1 MALSLATLAGLDP
14 GAVRAG
20 ALTAAAVAVP
30 AGVIAQ
36 VLDDG
41 DDAGWLVT
49 VLGLIVLAGL
59 VLGACIAA
67 RRQHEGTPL
76 THGIVTAVGVFV
88 VVQAVGVLRRTLS
101 GDDVTWSRLVS
112 NLLLSLLAG
121 VVGGMIGSRLHD
133 RNRQESP

>member
-1 MALSLATLAGLDP
+1 LAGLDRD
-14 GAVRAG
+14 AVRSG

-41 DDAGWLVT
+41 DDARWLVT
-49 VLGLIVLAGL
+49 VLGFVVLAGL
-59 VLGACIAA
+59 VMGASVAA

-76 THGIVTAVGVFV
+76 THGVVTAVGVFV
-88 VVQAVGVLRRTLS
+88 IVQAVGVLRRTIT
-101 GDDVTWSRLVS
+101 GDDITWSRLAS

-121 VVGGMIGSRLHD
+121 LVGGMIGSRSA
-133 RNRQESP
+133 QGGTT